1 MKGNP
6 MLYFNILMTL
16 IYAGIGVV
24 FLFTDFL
31 SNLLPDNRKLV
42 GGIFLGY
49 SVFRSIVIIQKMKKS
64 NEE

>member
-1 MKGNP
+1 MA
-6 MLYFNILMTL
+6 YFNILMTL
-16 IYAGIGVV
+16 IYAGIGIS
-24 FLFTDFL
+24 FLLTDFL
-31 SNLLPDNRKLV
+31 LDLLPDNRKLV

>member
-1 MKGNP
+1 
-6 MLYFNILMTL
+6 MTL

-31 SNLLPDNRKLV
+31 LNMLPDKRMLV

>member
-1 MKGNP
+1 

-16 IYAGIGVV
+16 IYAGIGIV

-31 SNLLPDNRKLV
+31 SNMLPDNRKLV

-49 SVFRSIVIIQKMKKS
+49 SVFRSIVIIQKMKNN
-64 NEE
+64 NEK

>member
-1 MKGNP
+1 
-6 MLYFNILMTL
+6 MLFFNILMTL

-31 SNLLPDNRKLV
+31 LNMLPDKRMLV

>member
-1 MKGNP
+1 

-31 SNLLPDNRKLV
+31 SNMLPDNRKLV

-49 SVFRSIVIIQKMKKS
+49 SVFRSIVIIQKMKNN
-64 NEE
+64 NEK

>member
-1 MKGNP
+1 

-31 SNLLPDNRKLV
+31 SNMLPDNRKLV